1 MVKTM
6 KHNYRPPAIIKSIQ
20 LIEYLAKN
28 KPSTLS
34 ELARELKLSPSSLHG
49 ILYTLLEVCWLV
61 NDGQK
66 RFSLGPGLRDL
77 VKPVAQQYNI
87 VQISRPIM
95 EVLADELGES
105 VFLGRKENDKLVIEE
120 CIEGYKEMRIGA
132 RSGVRLPLMAG
143 ALGKVFLAE
152 TMDNDQIRTLLRQT
166 DLPKFTE
173 NSITDPDLFASEVEK
188 TRNQGYAIDD
198 EEYLRGVRAIAAP
211 VFYHKDIVAVLYI
224 AGFSYHLN
232 DDNMQVIKKE
242 LLKATKIIS
251 KLISNL
257 AIN

>member
-1 MVKTM
+1 MVKRM
-6 KHNYRPPAIIKSIQ
+6 KNYYRPPAIIKAIQ

-28 KPSTLS
+28 TPSTLS
-34 ELARELKLSPSSLHG
+34 ELVRELQLSPSSLHG
-49 ILYTLLEVCWLV
+49 ILHTLLEANWLQ
-61 NDGQK
+61 NDRQK

-77 VKPVAQQYNI
+77 VNSVAQQYDI
-87 VQISRPIM
+87 IQISRPIM

-152 TMDNDQIRTLLRQT
+152 TMNNDQIHTLLRKT
-166 DLPKFTE
+166 NLPEFTE
-173 NSITDPDLFASEVEK
+173 NSITDPDVFVSELEK

-211 VFYHKDIVAVLYI
+211 VFYHKNIVAVLYI

-232 DDNMQVIKKE
+232 DNNMQAIKKE

-257 AIN
+257 TTS